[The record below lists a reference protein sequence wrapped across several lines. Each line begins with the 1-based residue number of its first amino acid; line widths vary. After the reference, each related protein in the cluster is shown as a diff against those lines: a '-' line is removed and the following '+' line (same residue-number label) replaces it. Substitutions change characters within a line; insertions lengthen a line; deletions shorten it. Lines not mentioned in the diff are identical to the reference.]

1 VLRTLSA
8 GGFWLGLT
16 LLTAATGL
24 PHAAAQTPDADPA
37 AVERTRTD
45 DVVRFR
51 VRVDAPPDIAAAM
64 ASSVD
69 LIRWQDF
76 AEMTEGLFDRLLGQA
91 VAQASEAAA
100 TQGFFSAG
108 IDLALDRSALPVLV
122 TLTVTPGRP
131 TVIGAVRIDVRGAA
145 PTTDYGRAAIQ
156 RLRDEWLLPVGD
168 EFRQRRWTAAKDAA
182 VGTLVAHAYVAARLV
197 ESEALVDPA
206 ADSAAL
212 SVALDSGPPFR
223 FGRFEFRGLSRYSP
237 EMVRNFSSIEA
248 GSLFSERALDDTVRR
263 LLASGYFASVQ
274 ASIDPDPAQADDATI
289 NLALIEAPVGRLE
302 AGVGYSTDTKVR
314 VSASYTSLDTFGMG
328 LQFHADARI
337 ESLAQEGS
345 VRFVRPP
352 TRGGWIDSYGLQL
365 LQTDVEN
372 LRTRTAS
379 IAVRRRGLDER
390 SRPAF
395 GIGFYGDEQ
404 TASGSP
410 REYSHALY
418 VDAEYGWRNV
428 DNLLAPTRGWVAT
441 AQLGGAI
448 PGASTERFARVVG
461 RAAAW
466 VPLSP
471 SNALSMRIEA
481 GAVIAESRVGVP
493 SVFLFRTGGDTTVR
507 GYAFDSLG
515 VRLGDTVVGGR
526 YVAVA
531 SVEAMHWVTP
541 TWGVAAFVDAGNA
554 TDTVSGFRPS
564 VGYGIGARLRTPI
577 GPFRLDLAYGQAVQS
592 LRLHLSVGLS
602 F

>member
-1 VLRTLSA
+1 VLRTVSA
-8 GGFWLGLT
+8 CAYGLGLA
-16 LLTAATGL
+16 LLTAAVGL
-24 PHAAAQTPDADPA
+24 PPAAAQTPDAGPEA
-37 AVERTRTD
+37 AQRVRND
-45 DVVRFR
+45 DVLRFR
-51 VRVDAPPDIAAAM
+51 VHVVAPPDIAAAV

-69 LIRWQDF
+69 LVRWQDF
-76 AEMTEGLFDRLLGQA
+76 AEMTEGLFDRLVGQA

-100 TQGFFSAG
+100 TQGYFSAR
-108 IDLALDRSALPVLV
+108 IDLALDRSALPLLV

-131 TVIGAVRIDVRGAA
+131 TVIGAVRIDVTGDA
-145 PTTDYGRAAIQ
+145 TTTAHGQATVQ
-156 RLRDEWLLPVGD
+156 RVHDEWLLPLGD

-182 VGTLVAHAYVAARLV
+182 VGTLVAHAFVAARLV
-197 ESEALVDPA
+197 ESEARVDPA
-206 ADSAAL
+206 TDTAAL
-212 SVALDSGPPFR
+212 SVALDSGPAFR
-223 FGRFEFRGLSRYSP
+223 FGRFEFRGLSRYAP

-289 NLALIEAPVGRLE
+289 NLTLIEAPVGRLE
-302 AGVGYSTDTKVR
+302 AGVGYSTDTKAR
-314 VSASYTSLDTFGMG
+314 VSASYTSLDTFGLG

-352 TRGGWIDSYGLQL
+352 TRAGWIDTYGLQL
-365 LQTDVEN
+365 LQTDIEN
-372 LRTRTAS
+372 LQTRTAS
-379 IAVRRRGLDER
+379 ISVRRHGLDER
-390 SRPAF
+390 SRPAL

-404 TASGSP
+404 AASGSP

-418 VDAEYGWRNV
+418 VDAEYGWRHV

-441 AQLGGAI
+441 VQLGGAI
-448 PGASTERFARVVG
+448 PGASTERFGRVVG

-471 SNALSMRIEA
+471 SNALSMRFEA
-481 GAVIAESRVGVP
+481 GAVIAESRVGIP

-515 VRLGDTVVGGR
+515 VQLGDTTVGGR

-531 SVEAMHWVTP
+531 SVEAVHWVTP
-541 TWGVAAFVDAGNA
+541 AWGVATFVDAGNA
-554 TDTVSGFRPS
+554 TDKVSGFRPS

-592 LRLHLSVGLS
+592 LRLHLSVGIS